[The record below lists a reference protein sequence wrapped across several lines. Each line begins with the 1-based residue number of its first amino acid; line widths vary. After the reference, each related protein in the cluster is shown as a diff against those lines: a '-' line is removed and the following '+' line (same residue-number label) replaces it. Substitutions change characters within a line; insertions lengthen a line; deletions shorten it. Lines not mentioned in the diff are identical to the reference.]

1 MRVVLVKYELV
12 DRGVDDGGG
21 DDGSGDCCG
30 VGNGD
35 QQNDHLIA
43 LDQSFR

>member
-1 MRVVLVKYELV
+1 MVFV
-12 DRGVDDGGG
+12 GGDVG
-21 DDGSGDCCG
+21 DDGCCG

-43 LDQSFR
+43 LDQSFK